1 MKSKNNSH
9 KKIKNKEIVTKRIK
23 IEIEKKKKK
32 RATTSIL
39 LEGDIEWKNN
49 YNKMIKK
56 SKE

>member
-32 RATTSIL
+32 
-39 LEGDIEWKNN
+39 EGN
-49 YNKMIKK
+49 YKYFVGG
-56 SKE
+56 

>member
-1 MKSKNNSH
+1 MKLKNKSH

-23 IEIEKKKKK
+23 IEIEKKKK